1 MFQASYFIPSRP
13 NLASHVSQRHHV
25 QVTSESSM
33 PQNVGAFKL
42 DRADKLVV
50 GTSGLTVVKGKRLGC
65 PCGT

>member
-1 MFQASYFIPSRP
+1 
-13 NLASHVSQRHHV
+13 
-25 QVTSESSM
+25 M

-65 PCGT
+65 PCGTQRLPSCLPVYSEVVAKLKGQRL